1 MRDEL
6 DHRIWDAHHDAACDA
21 VARISQDCARG
32 LNSARQAFLRRIRS
46 ASFHGAVMIAA
57 LVVSGSTILATVTPI
72 AGV

>member
-32 LNSARQAFLRRIRS
+32 LTNAREMLLRKIRS
-46 ASFHGAVMIAA
+46 AGFHSAVMIAA
-57 LVVSGSTILATVTPI
+57 LVVSGSTIFATVTPI
-72 AGV
+72 AGI